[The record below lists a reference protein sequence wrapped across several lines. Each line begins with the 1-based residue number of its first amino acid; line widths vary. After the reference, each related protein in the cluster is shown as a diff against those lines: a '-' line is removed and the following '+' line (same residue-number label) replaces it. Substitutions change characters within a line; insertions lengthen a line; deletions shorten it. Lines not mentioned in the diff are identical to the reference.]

1 MKRVLTYITGS
12 EWAVFVAVVTA
23 ALAEAPALAEL
34 VQGELH
40 SGEWTYSGLV
50 ILIAGFVVRSKVW
63 SARSASQLQQDVADA
78 EERAGAFRS
87 EMVQTHG
94 QLLAAEAVLEAA
106 RQGQPL
112 PIKGYPVG
120 GQQPHEGL

>member
-1 MKRVLTYITGS
+1 MKRALAYITGQ

-34 VQGELH
+34 VQGELN
-40 SGEWTYSGLV
+40 SGKWSYSGLFV
-50 ILIAGFVVRSKVW
+50 LVAGFVVRSKVW
-63 SARSASQLQQDVADA
+63 SARSAAELEAQVRLKDA
-78 EERAGAFRS
+78 ELTRHTADRMEARA
-87 EMVQTHG
+87 

-112 PIKGYPVG
+112 PVKGYPVG
-120 GQQPHEGL
+120 SEQAEQGL

>member
-1 MKRVLTYITGS
+1 MKRVLAYITGS
-12 EWAVFVAVVTA
+12 EWAMFCAVVTA

-34 VQGELH
+34 VQGELN
-40 SGEWTYSGLV
+40 SGQWSYSGLV

-63 SARSASQLQQDVADA
+63 SKRSINDYEDIINAQA
-78 EERAGAFRS
+78 ETNRERKA
-87 EMVQTHG
+87 

-112 PIKGYPVG
+112 PVKGYPVG